1 MTNED
6 YYTVFDQMIEELQAD
21 NREGLTKVI
30 SSIMNLSMRLEQEKA
45 IQASHYERND
55 DRIGHRNGYK
65 SRKIRTRVGEIPI
78 EIPQVRGMEF
88 YPGSIE
94 KGCRSERAL
103 KMAIAQMYIQGVSTR
118 RVTKIVE
125 QLCGFEVSQSQVSEA
140 TALLDE
146 EISKWRNRP
155 LGAFR
160 YLIVDSVQSSSQF

>member
-6 YYTVFDQMIEELQAD
+6 YYSVFDQMIEDLQAD

-45 IQASHYERND
+45 IKASHYERND

-103 KMAIAQMYIQGVSTR
+103 KMAIAQM
-118 RVTKIVE
+118 
-125 QLCGFEVSQSQVSEA
+125 
-140 TALLDE
+140 
-146 EISKWRNRP
+146 
-155 LGAFR
+155 
-160 YLIVDSVQSSSQF
+160 